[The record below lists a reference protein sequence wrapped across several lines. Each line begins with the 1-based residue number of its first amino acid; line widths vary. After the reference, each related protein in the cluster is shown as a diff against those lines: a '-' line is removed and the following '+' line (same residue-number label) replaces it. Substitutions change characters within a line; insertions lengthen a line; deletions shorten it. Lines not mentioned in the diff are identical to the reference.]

1 MFVCNHCH
9 NKGKIRLVSNF
20 ITPKNSKAHKFGAN
34 DGPWEDEEPCYDADA
49 HFHDAHPDEAHKQR
63 HEG

>member
-34 DGPWEDEEPCYDADA
+34 DGPWEDEEPCYQKYGTAPR
-49 HFHDAHPDEAHKQR
+49 HDDE
-63 HEG
+63 